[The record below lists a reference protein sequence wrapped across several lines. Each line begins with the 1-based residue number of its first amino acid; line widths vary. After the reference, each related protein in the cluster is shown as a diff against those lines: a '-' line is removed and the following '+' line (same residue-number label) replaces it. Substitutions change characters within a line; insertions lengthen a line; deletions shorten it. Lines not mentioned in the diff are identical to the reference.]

1 MPMELVTNGGFET
14 GSLGPWTLSGNGGF
28 SSVTTF
34 APAAGS
40 WNYRNGAVGSFGTI
54 NQTVATIAGR
64 VYSFSFDLTNEG
76 RPTNAFQADLGG
88 TAFGP
93 VFTNS
98 GPFGYTNY
106 SGTVVAPTTNATLRF
121 SFRQDPSFWRID
133 NISLVG
139 NVPEPASWAM
149 MIAGFGL
156 TGAAMRRRRSVAL
169 TA

>member
-1 MPMELVTNGGFET
+1 MGTNVRKVTALTLISAAIPAIVLMMAAPAAAMPMELVTNGGFET

-88 TAFGP
+88 TEGVLRRLAVEPVHGP
-93 VFTNS
+93 DQPALGDHAQTS
-98 GPFGYTNY
+98 R
-106 SGTVVAPTTNATLRF
+106 LRA
-121 SFRQDPSFWRID
+121 R
-133 NISLVG
+133 
-139 NVPEPASWAM
+139 
-149 MIAGFGL
+149 AGRPD
-156 TGAAMRRRRSVAL
+156 A
-169 TA
+169 